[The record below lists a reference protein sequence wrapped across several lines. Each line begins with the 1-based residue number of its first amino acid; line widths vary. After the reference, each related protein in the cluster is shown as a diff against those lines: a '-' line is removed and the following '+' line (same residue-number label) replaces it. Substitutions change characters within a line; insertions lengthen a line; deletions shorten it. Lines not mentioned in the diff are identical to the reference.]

1 MRIKD
6 IQYYCTQSKIKW
18 YKHAL
23 ERMQERDIS
32 RADVK
37 NCIMHGEI
45 IEDYLDDFPHPSCLI
60 FGYTV
65 IKKVIHTVVSL
76 DVGNDSIGI
85 ITVYFPSTDKF
96 EADLKTRKGR

>member
-1 MRIKD
+1 MRIED

-45 IEDYLDDFPHPSCLI
+45 IEDYPDDFPHPSCLI
-60 FGYTV
+60 FGYTINNRILHIV
-65 IKKVIHTVVSL
+65 A
-76 DVGNDSIGI
+76 GCDSINIYI
-85 ITVYFPSTDKF
+85 ITAYYPDTKKF
-96 EADLKTRKGR
+96 EEDLKTRRKGK

>member
-1 MRIKD
+1 MRIED
-6 IQYYCTQSKIKW
+6 IQYYCTQS
-18 YKHAL
+18 
-23 ERMQERDIS
+23 DIS

-45 IEDYLDDFPHPSCLI
+45 IEKYPDDFPHPSCLI

-65 IKKVIHTVVSL
+65 NGKVMHTVVSL

-85 ITVYFPSTDKF
+85 ITVYFPNTDKF

>member
-1 MRIKD
+1 
-6 IQYYCTQSKIKW
+6 
-18 YKHAL
+18 
-23 ERMQERDIS
+23 MQERDIS

-45 IEDYLDDFPHPSCLI
+45 IEKYPDDFPHPSCLI

-65 IKKVIHTVVSL
+65 NGKVMHTVVSL

-85 ITVYFPSTDKF
+85 ITVYFPNTDKF